1 MRASIGDRILIA
13 SNQLDRPVRDGKVV
27 ELRTPDGSPPYV
39 VQWSDTG
46 RTGLFFPGP
55 DAHVQHL
62 GHAVDAPFEQSPSG
76 PGHIKT
82 WQVELQIFEHGAD
95 TTANAILH
103 AESAARV
110 QGSGTAHRNPHDVLV
125 PEIGDEVAVSRALR
139 RLADQLL
146 STAAS
151 DIADVEGHPVSL
163 PR

>member
-27 ELRTPDGSPPYV
+27 ELRNLDGSPPYV

-55 DAHVQHL
+55 DAHIEHL
-62 GHAVDAPFEQSPSG
+62 SYARAAQVEQSPTG
-76 PGHIKT
+76 PGHVKT
-82 WQVELQIFEHGAD
+82 WHVELQIFENGAD

-103 AESAARV
+103 SEAASAV

-146 STAAS
+146 STAAT
-151 DIADVEGHPVSL
+151 DISDVEGHPVSL

>member
-13 SNQLDRPVRDGKVV
+13 SNQLDRPARDGKVV
-27 ELRTPDGSPPYV
+27 ELRNPDGSPPYLV
-39 VQWSDTG
+39 RWSDTG

-55 DAHVQHL
+55 DAHIEHHPSEPASPVQ
-62 GHAVDAPFEQSPSG
+62 APRG
-76 PGHIKT
+76 PGHVKT
-82 WQVELQIFEHGAD
+82 WRVEVQIFESGED
-95 TTANAILH
+95 TTANAVLH
-103 AESAARV
+103 AESATELA
-110 QGSGTAHRNPHDVLV
+110 GTGKAHRNPHDELV

-151 DIADVEGHPVSL
+151 DIADLAGHPVSL

>member
-27 ELRTPDGSPPYV
+27 ELRNPDGSPPYV
-39 VQWSDTG
+39 VQWSDSG

-55 DAHVQHL
+55 DAHVEHL
-62 GHAVDAPFEQSPSG
+62 GHAAAEQMEHAPTG

-82 WQVELQIFEHGAD
+82 WQVELQIFEHDGD
-95 TTANAILH
+95 TTANAVLH
-103 AESAARV
+103 SESATRV

-151 DIADVEGHPVSL
+151 DISDVEGRPVSL